1 MYTVHSGAKRGN
13 NASSSSGSKST
24 GANQTNPKQ
33 PIKVSDEITIIPQ
46 KKNTPISSNT
56 GSKVK

>member
-13 NASSSSGSKST
+13 NASGSSGNKPSGSS
-24 GANQTNPKQ
+24 QTNPKQ

-46 KKNTPISSNT
+46 KKNTPVSSNT
-56 GSKVK
+56 STKV